1 MSLVNCPVC
10 GTKCRIAA
18 SEALTNET
26 RRQYCQCQNL
36 NCGVTFTT
44 FTTLEK
50 VIRSP
55 AQGSLPPDKTIQS
68 DLTKD
73 HMQMDLIPHEPMHIG
88 A

>member
-10 GTKCRIAA
+10 LAKCRIAA

-55 AQGSLPPDKTIQS
+55 KEGSLPPDKAIQS
-68 DLTKD
+68 DLVKD
-73 HMQMDLIPHEPMHIG
+73 PLQMDLIVHEPMHIG

>member
-10 GTKCRIAA
+10 LAKCRIAA

-55 AQGSLPPDKTIQS
+55 KEGSLPPDATIQN
-68 DLTKD
+68 DLVKD
-73 HMQMDLIPHEPMHIG
+73 PLQMDLIAHEPMHIG